1 MWRKKYVISDIS
13 ISRCY
18 HTDDINSPKKNTLN
32 VNPPKRRCNKLANF
46 LQCENLSRG
55 AQTATLQNST

>member
-1 MWRKKYVISDIS
+1 MLFQILVSPGVITLLIS
-13 ISRCY
+13 IAQ
-18 HTDDINSPKKNTLN
+18 KKSTLN